1 MAKKR
6 IAQYKQIEHDL
17 LEKINL
23 GYYKKNDLIPTELE
37 LSNTYQVSRVLSEKL
52 LTTLWHKGFCPGSL
66 VWEPLYAIR
75 P

>member
-23 GYYKKNDLIPTELE
+23 GYYKKDDLIPTELE
-37 LSNTYQVSRVLSEKL
+37 T
-52 LTTLWHKGFCPGSL
+52 W
-66 VWEPLYAIR
+66 
-75 P
+75 